1 MSWAMA
7 AGAGISGIAG
17 ALAKKSQTG
26 YQDST
31 NNNAVGPAISQRM
44 QDFMGAGMQRLNDKI
59 MADRQTQA
67 QRVAANAGNASG
79 NSIVGA
85 ATGGQTQA
93 QQAAANAG
101 NASGNSILG
110 AAVAGVGGMGVMGSA
125 NRGYARS
132 TGGSQYMPG
141 MEQRRAIGVGMNG
154 SRGFRRRQEVQTP
167 EKVYETQEFAG
178 SDFQSQAGYATPPP
192 PGFEHNMTPEHAA
205 QRAMGI
211 GRGWDREKAAA
222 QGVII

>member
-7 AGAGISGIAG
+7 AGTGIAGVAG
-17 ALAKKSQTG
+17 ALAKNSQTG
-26 YQDST
+26 YQDSST
-31 NNNAVGPAISQRM
+31 NNAVGPAIPQRM
-44 QDFMGAGMQRLNDKI
+44 QDFMGVGMQRLNDKI

-67 QRVAANAGNASG
+67 QRAAANGGAASG

-85 ATGGQTQA
+85 AA
-93 QQAAANAG
+93 
-101 NASGNSILG
+101 
-110 AAVAGVGGMGVMGSA
+110 AGVGGVGIMGNT

-141 MEQRRAIGVGMNG
+141 MEQRTAIGMNG
-154 SRGFRRRQEVQTP
+154 SRGFRRRQEVQAP

-178 SDFQSQAGYATPPP
+178 SDFQSVAGYATPPP

-205 QRAMGI
+205 KRAMGI

-222 QGVII
+222 VGAII

>member
-7 AGAGISGIAG
+7 AGAGIAG
-17 ALAKKSQTG
+17 RLAKKSQTG

-31 NNNAVGPAISQRM
+31 NNNAVGPAIPQQI
-44 QDFMGAGMQRLNDKI
+44 QDFMGVGMQRLNDKI
-59 MADRQTQA
+59 MADRQRQA
-67 QRVAANAGNASG
+67 QRAAANAGNASG

-85 ATGGQTQA
+85 
-93 QQAAANAG
+93 
-101 NASGNSILG
+101 
-110 AAVAGVGGMGVMGSA
+110 VAGVGGVGIMGST

-132 TGGSQYMPG
+132 TGGNQYMPG

-205 QRAMGI
+205 KRAMGI
-211 GRGWDREKAAA
+211 ARGWDREKAASVGA
-222 QGVII
+222 II

>member
-7 AGAGISGIAG
+7 AGTGIAGVAG
-17 ALAKKSQTG
+17 ALAKNSQTG
-26 YQDST
+26 YQDSGT
-31 NNNAVGPAISQRM
+31 NNAVGPAIPQRM
-44 QDFMGAGMQRLNDKI
+44 QDFMGVGMQRLNDKI

-67 QRVAANAGNASG
+67 QRAAANGGAASG

-85 ATGGQTQA
+85 AA
-93 QQAAANAG
+93 
-101 NASGNSILG
+101 
-110 AAVAGVGGMGVMGSA
+110 AGVGGVGIMGNT

-141 MEQRRAIGVGMNG
+141 MEQRTAIGMNG
-154 SRGFRRRQEVQTP
+154 SRGFRRRQEVQAP

-178 SDFQSQAGYATPPP
+178 SDFQSVAGYATPPP

-205 QRAMGI
+205 KRAMGI

-222 QGVII
+222 VGAII

>member
-7 AGAGISGIAG
+7 AGTGISGIAG
-17 ALAKKSQTG
+17 TLAKNSQTG

-31 NNNAVGPAISQRM
+31 NNNAVGPAIPQRM
-44 QDFMGAGMQRLNDKI
+44 QDFMGVPMQRLNDKI

-67 QRVAANAGNASG
+67 QRAAANAGTASG

-85 ATGGQTQA
+85 AT
-93 QQAAANAG
+93 AG
-101 NASGNSILG
+101 
-110 AAVAGVGGMGVMGSA
+110 VAGVGIMGNT
-125 NRGYARS
+125 NRGYAQS
-132 TGGSQYMPG
+132 TGGSQYMPD

-154 SRGFRRRQEVQTP
+154 SRGFRRRQEVQAP

-205 QRAMGI
+205 KRAMGI
-211 GRGWDREKAAA
+211 ARGWDTEKAAA
-222 QGVII
+222 QGIII

>member
-17 ALAKKSQTG
+17 GLAKKSQTG

-31 NNNAVGPAISQRM
+31 NNNAVGPAIPQRM

-67 QRVAANAGNASG
+67 QRAAANAGNASG

-85 ATGGQTQA
+85 
-93 QQAAANAG
+93 
-101 NASGNSILG
+101 
-110 AAVAGVGGMGVMGSA
+110 VAGVGGVGIMGST

-154 SRGFRRRQEVQTP
+154 SRGFRRRQEVQPTP

-192 PGFEHNMTPEHAA
+192 PGFEHNMTPAHAA

-211 GRGWDREKAAA
+211 ARGWDREKAAA

>member
-7 AGAGISGIAG
+7 AGTGIAG
-17 ALAKKSQTG
+17 IAGKSLAKNSQTG
-26 YQDST
+26 YQDSST
-31 NNNAVGPAISQRM
+31 NNAVGPAIPQRM
-44 QDFMGAGMQRLNDKI
+44 QDFMGVGMQRLNDKI

-67 QRVAANAGNASG
+67 QRAAANGGAASG

-85 ATGGQTQA
+85 AA
-93 QQAAANAG
+93 
-101 NASGNSILG
+101 
-110 AAVAGVGGMGVMGSA
+110 AGVGGVGIMGNT

-141 MEQRRAIGVGMNG
+141 MGQRTAIGVGANG
-154 SRGFRRRQEVQTP
+154 SRGFRRRQEVQAAP

-178 SDFQSQAGYATPPP
+178 SDFQSQTGYATPPP

-211 GRGWDREKAAA
+211 ARGWDREKAAA
-222 QGVII
+222 QGVVI

>member
-7 AGAGISGIAG
+7 AGTGISGIAG
-17 ALAKKSQTG
+17 TLAKNSQTG

-31 NNNAVGPAISQRM
+31 NNNAVGPAISERM
-44 QDFMGAGMQRLNDKI
+44 QNFMGVPMQRLNDKI

-67 QRVAANAGNASG
+67 QRAAANAGNASG

-85 ATGGQTQA
+85 AT
-93 QQAAANAG
+93 AG
-101 NASGNSILG
+101 
-110 AAVAGVGGMGVMGSA
+110 VAGVGIMGNT

-141 MEQRRAIGVGMNG
+141 MEQRTAVGVNG
-154 SRGFRRRQEVQTP
+154 SRGFRRQQEVQPTP

-178 SDFQSQAGYATPPP
+178 SDFQSQTGYATPPP
-192 PGFEHNMTPEHAA
+192 PGFEHNMTPAHAA

-211 GRGWDREKAAA
+211 ARGWDKEKAAA
-222 QGVII
+222 QGVVI

>member
-1 MSWAMA
+1 
-7 AGAGISGIAG
+7 
-17 ALAKKSQTG
+17 
-26 YQDST
+26 
-31 NNNAVGPAISQRM
+31 
-44 QDFMGAGMQRLNDKI
+44 

-67 QRVAANAGNASG
+67 QRAAANGGAASG

-85 ATGGQTQA
+85 AA
-93 QQAAANAG
+93 
-101 NASGNSILG
+101 
-110 AAVAGVGGMGVMGSA
+110 AGVGGVGIMGNT

-141 MEQRRAIGVGMNG
+141 MEQRTAIGMNG
-154 SRGFRRRQEVQTP
+154 SRGFRRRQEVQAP

-178 SDFQSQAGYATPPP
+178 SDFQSVAGYATPPP

-205 QRAMGI
+205 KRAMGI

-222 QGVII
+222 VGAII